1 MAPMF
6 PPSLPL
12 LAELLLPL
20 CLAPPPPDAA
30 ALLRRGTELYK
41 AGVYDKAA
49 EAFQGAW
56 AQAPTPTTA
65 LNLAQSLEGAGR
77 PAEALE
83 WYDRVLAAES
93 TGARHDAAESGRAH
107 LQGHGYVAITC
118 GPPGAAITVGEARGQ
133 CPFWGG
139 YLPAGDHPL
148 SVTAEGR
155 APRAETLPVFGGERV
170 ERTFDLPE
178 RIAVILPAPAPESAP
193 AAVASDAPASPEPEP
208 ERGALV
214 PAWVSYTLLGVGGAG
229 LVLGGLYTAKAGSD
243 ADKAEGLPDG
253 KRRDALEKDFD
264 RHRTLG
270 YTGLG
275 VGGALLAAGGGLLL
289 FGGGF

>member
-1 MAPMF
+1 MAPMC
-6 PPSLPL
+6 PPSLSL

-56 AQAPTPTTA
+56 AQAPTATTA

-77 PAEALE
+77 PAEALT
-83 WYDRVLAAES
+83 WYGRVLESESAGPRREAA
-93 TGARHDAAESGRAH
+93 TSGRDH
-107 LQGHGYVAITC
+107 LLGHGYVAITC
-118 GPPGAAITVGEARGQ
+118 GPPGAAIVVGQARGQ
-133 CPFWGG
+133 CPSWGG
-139 YLPAGDHPL
+139 YLPAGDHAL

-155 APRAETLPVFGGERV
+155 EARHDTLPVVGGARV
-170 ERTFDLPE
+170 ERTFDLPQ

-193 AAVASDAPASPEPEP
+193 AAVASETPLAPESEHDAV
-208 ERGALV
+208 V
-214 PAWVSYTLLGVGGAG
+214 PAWVSYTLLGLGGAG
-229 LVLGGLYTAKAGSD
+229 LIVGGLYTAKAGDD
-243 ADKAEGLPDG
+243 ADKADGLSDG
-253 KRRDALEKDFD
+253 KRRDALEKDFE
-264 RHRTLG
+264 RHRTVG
-270 YTGLG
+270 YSGLG

>member
-49 EAFQGAW
+49 QAFQGAW
-56 AQAPTPTTA
+56 ALAPTPTTA

-83 WYDRVLAAES
+83 WYDRVLESEAA
-93 TGARHDAAESGRAH
+93 GARHEAAASGREH

-118 GPPGAAITVGEARGQ
+118 GPPGAAIVVGEARGQ

-178 RIAVILPAPAPESAP
+178 RIAVILPAPAPASGPGVVQAESP
-193 AAVASDAPASPEPEP
+193 VEPEPAP

-214 PAWVSYTLLGVGGAG
+214 PPWVSYTLLGLGGAG
-229 LVLGGLYTAKAGSD
+229 LIVGGLYTAKAGND
-243 ADKAEGLPDG
+243 ADKATGLSEG

-264 RHRTLG
+264 RHRTVG

-275 VGGALLAAGGGLLL
+275 VGGALVAAGGGLLI

>member
-6 PPSLPL
+6 PPSPSL

-30 ALLRRGTELYK
+30 ALVRRGTELYK

-49 EAFQGAW
+49 EAFEGAW

-65 LNLAQSLEGAGR
+65 LNLAQSLKGAGR
-77 PAEALE
+77 PAQALD
-83 WYDRVLAAES
+83 WYDRVLESEAA
-93 TGARHDAAESGRAH
+93 GARHDAAASGREH
-107 LQGHGYVAITC
+107 LLGHGYVAITC
-118 GPPGAAITVGEARGQ
+118 GPPGATITVGEARGQ
-133 CPFWGG
+133 CPSWGG
-139 YLPAGDHPL
+139 YLPAGDHAL

-155 APRAETLPVFGGERV
+155 VGRNERVSVLGGERV
-170 ERTFDLPE
+170 ERTFDLPQ
-178 RIAVILPAPAPESAP
+178 RIAVILPAPE
-193 AAVASDAPASPEPEP
+193 PASTPAVVQAQSPSTPEPEP
-208 ERGALV
+208 DALV
-214 PAWVSYTLLGVGGAG
+214 PAWVSYTLLGLGGAG
-229 LVLGGLYTAKAGSD
+229 LIVGGLYTAKAGDD
-243 ADKAEGLPDG
+243 ADKATGLSEG

-275 VGGALLAAGGGLLL
+275 LGGALVAAGGGLLL